1 MSEEKQERTPES
13 FDPSS
18 ELFIRGHHV
27 FMGDVTQ
34 ETMKPL
40 IDWIIAENFNRDQ
53 KKKELTLGICS
64 PCGDIN
70 SCFAILD
77 FIKVSKIKI

>member
-1 MSEEKQERTPES
+1 MTNEDTQTQSSQS
-13 FDPSS
+13 IDPSA
-18 ELFIRGHHV
+18 ELFLRGQHV

-40 IDWIIAENFNRDQ
+40 IDWIIAENFNREN

-64 PCGDIN
+64 PAVIYMP
-70 SCFAILD
+70 ALL
-77 FIKVSKIKI
+77 